1 MRNFLIGGK
10 LKIHTWG
17 GLGSQLFALAVA
29 LDIKEKYPK
38 RKIQLVLHSSGV
50 TKRNSE
56 LNFLDDFIEILT
68 IDDFGNYP
76 KGHPEKVQR
85 INFNII
91 LKKFFIWSGL
101 VSTSNDNTDFGKI
114 KPWVKSLRGHYSH
127 RRLSIETISKVYDL
141 LKKDQSLNF
150 NKETQSKISIHYR
163 LGDLLSL
170 ANKNPVPNTQINEL
184 LSKVILN
191 NGENKIDLYSDS
203 LDYAANLMSEVFEL
217 KNINKVDLEIK
228 SLILRLVTYQMFIG
242 TNSKITIWTVL
253 FRILTNQDSQTF
265 IPYQMKKEITRIYPE
280 INNLNFIDFY

>member
-1 MRNFLIGGK
+1 MRNFLNRSK

-38 RKIQLVLHSSGV
+38 KNIQLVLHSSGV

-56 LNFLDDFIEILT
+56 LNFLDQFLEILT

-76 KGHPEKVQR
+76 KRHPKKIHR
-85 INFNII
+85 INFNLI
-91 LKKFFIWSGL
+91 LKSFFVWSGL
-101 VSTSNDNTDFGKI
+101 ISTSNDDTEFNKV

-127 RRLSIETISKVYDL
+127 RSLSIGTISKIFDL
-141 LKKDQSLNF
+141 LKNDQSLNF
-150 NKETQSKISIHYR
+150 NKETPSKISIHYR

-170 ANKNPVPNTQINEL
+170 ANKNPVPNTQINKL
-184 LSKVILN
+184 LSEIISN

-203 LDYAANLMSEVFEL
+203 LDYAANSMSEVFEL

-228 SLILRLVTYQMFIG
+228 SLILKLVTYQIFIG

-265 IPYQMKKEITRIYPE
+265 IPYQMKEEITRIYPE